1 MEPITVKYKVLDSRA
16 KVPAYATSGS
26 AAADLCA
33 VLDEPLTV
41 QPMQRVLVPTGLAI
55 ELPGA
60 HAVALVFMMII
71 PLKIKWLGAAY
82 VLMILAEM
90 IQSGWAVRVAIICS
104 LMNFIIFFFMTRNM
118 SRYNPREIHRR
129 KEFQRAVH
137 RSQVDNK
144 GITKHKCAICGRT
157 EKDGE
162 HLEFRFCSKC
172 NGNYEYCQ
180 DHLFTHTHIR

>member
-60 HAVALVFMMII
+60 HAVALVYARSG
-71 PLKIKWLGAAY
+71 LSIKHGLCMANGVGVVDSDYRGECFIALHNDAEEPRT
-82 VLMILAEM
+82 VRTGERIAQLILLPYLPIEFDE
-90 IQSGWAVRVAIICS
+90 VADLPETARGEGGFGS
-104 LMNFIIFFFMTRNM
+104 T
-118 SRYNPREIHRR
+118 
-129 KEFQRAVH
+129 
-137 RSQVDNK
+137 
-144 GITKHKCAICGRT
+144 GR
-157 EKDGE
+157 
-162 HLEFRFCSKC
+162 
-172 NGNYEYCQ
+172 
-180 DHLFTHTHIR
+180 

>member
-1 MEPITVKYKVLDSRA
+1 MAWCRLCVDDSGRDDSVRMGG
-16 KVPAYATSGS
+16 KSCDY
-26 AAADLCA
+26 LFF
-33 VLDEPLTV
+33 DELYY
-41 QPMQRVLVPTGLAI
+41 I
-55 ELPGA
+55 
-60 HAVALVFMMII
+60 
-71 PLKIKWLGAAY
+71 
-82 VLMILAEM
+82 
-90 IQSGWAVRVAIICS
+90 
-104 LMNFIIFFFMTRNM
+104 FFMTRNM

-137 RSQVDNK
+137 RSQVNNK